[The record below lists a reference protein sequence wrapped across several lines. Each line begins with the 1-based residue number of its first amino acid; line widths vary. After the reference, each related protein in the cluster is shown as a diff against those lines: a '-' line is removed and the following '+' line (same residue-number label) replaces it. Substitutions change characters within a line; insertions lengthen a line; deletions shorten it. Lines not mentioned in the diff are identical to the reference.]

1 MTEILDWK
9 HVVLNPSYCL
19 SYESYFITKFF
30 WAPLKNLGNHK
41 KSGIPAPLRD
51 ARSKNLKFVASF
63 QFLEGTPKI
72 SPCAA
77 HILLSAPQLD
87 QNLYRVAVFNFWI
100 VLKTG
105 YFLSR
110 KEKEVTIFSRIVS
123 ALLCTVTKQY
133 TRPNSKKNSFRGNY
147 LWE

>member
-9 HVVLNPSYCL
+9 HGVLNPSYCL

-72 SPCAA
+72 SPRAA
-77 HILLSAPQLD
+77 HILLSAPQLG
-87 QNLYRVAVFNFWI
+87 QHLYQVAVFNF
-100 VLKTG
+100 
-105 YFLSR
+105 
-110 KEKEVTIFSRIVS
+110 
-123 ALLCTVTKQY
+123 
-133 TRPNSKKNSFRGNY
+133 
-147 LWE
+147 